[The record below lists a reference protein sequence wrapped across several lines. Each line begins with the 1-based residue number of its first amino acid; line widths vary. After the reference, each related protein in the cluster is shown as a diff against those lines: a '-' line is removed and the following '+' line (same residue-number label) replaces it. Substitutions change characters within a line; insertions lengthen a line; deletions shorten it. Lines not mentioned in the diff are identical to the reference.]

1 MDKVVMDL
9 KGSPALVNRH
19 DPEEGLEGDQETQR
33 SYRQL
38 RGYKARY
45 RSSLKKPRLL
55 HTSERFDRVH
65 SWTREAARN
74 RGVILS
80 ARTGQCEKRNG
91 MRRRRNVL
99 GERVT
104 GEDARP
110 RDEGNKWFEEPVE
123 TGPRTKDTL
132 PAPSEPPSSNSR
144 GEKEGEEEEEKEE
157 SHCSSARREGVRMGE
172 RLTQEEEKDHG
183 DSDGRGRYLNPNQL
197 STLIHAMHTTIQ
209 FSYTILRQLHSTI
222 TDLMTLP
229 HSFASPRLAKA
240 EETATGFEIIRS
252 IGPAL
257 GRNVSGRS
265 SHEDRS
271 ILRLTSAR
279 LNERRVGGERE
290 RGGYGAILQLQ
301 QTAECSNR
309 FDNDVLN
316 G

>member
-1 MDKVVMDL
+1 MNYLSSICIRFELLLLAQNSFTRMISYTWLTLVSKSLRHYVSKSEINID
-9 KGSPALVNRH
+9 ALV
-19 DPEEGLEGDQETQR
+19 LI
-33 SYRQL
+33 
-38 RGYKARY
+38 
-45 RSSLKKPRLL
+45 
-55 HTSERFDRVH
+55 
-65 SWTREAARN
+65 
-74 RGVILS
+74 ILI
-80 ARTGQCEKRNG
+80 
-91 MRRRRNVL
+91 
-99 GERVT
+99 
-104 GEDARP
+104 
-110 RDEGNKWFEEPVE
+110 
-123 TGPRTKDTL
+123 
-132 PAPSEPPSSNSR
+132 
-144 GEKEGEEEEEKEE
+144 
-157 SHCSSARREGVRMGE
+157 
-172 RLTQEEEKDHG
+172 
-183 DSDGRGRYLNPNQL
+183 RYLNPNQL